1 MKFLKRLFCK
11 HEKQMPYQSYMDGAN
26 GRYTVK
32 HVWKCKNC
40 GKVIYGRTKT
50 S

>member
-1 MKFLKRLFCK
+1 MRFLKKLFCK
-11 HEKQMPYQSYMDGAN
+11 HEKQIPYQSYLDGEN
-26 GRYTVK
+26 GRYVVR

-40 GKVIYGRTKT
+40 GKVIYGRKT

>member
-1 MKFLKRLFCK
+1 MKFLKRLFCNR
-11 HEKQMPYQSYMDGAN
+11 EKQIPYQSYMDGVN

-32 HVWKCKNC
+32 HVWKCRDC
-40 GKVIYGRTKT
+40 GKVIYDRKT